1 MLPGTALLR
10 LSTLASGLALAGAL
24 AVAAP
29 QAAQAADKYGFDKPH
44 TKVLFVY
51 NHVGLSNQY
60 GRFDDVDGEIMFDQ
74 AKPQNSKVNV
84 TIKTAS
90 IDTDVEALDKHLM
103 SKDFFNAE
111 AHPKITFVST
121 AVRKTGTKT
130 GQVEGNLTMN
140 GQTKP
145 VTLDVT
151 FNFAGEHPLSP
162 YSEKYKG
169 AQYASFSA
177 KASLLRSAFGLGMF
191 APLTSDEVDIIIETE
206 LRKAE

>member
-1 MLPGTALLR
+1 MRPRTALLR
-10 LSTLASGLALAGAL
+10 LSVLASGIALAL
-24 AVAAP
+24 AAP
-29 QAAQAADKYGFDKPH
+29 QAASAADKYGFDKTH
-44 TKVLFVY
+44 TKVMFVY
-51 NHVGLSNQY
+51 NHVGLSNQW
-60 GRFDDVDGEIMFDQ
+60 GRFDEVDGEILFDQ
-74 AKPQNSKVNV
+74 EKPENSSLNV
-84 TIKTAS
+84 TIKTKS
-90 IDTDVEALDKHLM
+90 IDTDVAALDEHLM

-111 AHPKITFVST
+111 THPEITFVST
-121 AVRKTGTKT
+121 AVRKTGTTT
-130 GQVEGNLTMN
+130 GQVVGDLTMN
-140 GQTKP
+140 GQTHP